1 LWWRRELSLKDAY
14 VLPGVIGWILKLV
27 NAVLIF
33 KVKLVASLEGAIGAV
48 GKLVGFAVDFLIA
61 SGIREILSLCDIL
74 RHVANQAHH
83 INFVRDEVIIF
94 SAVFTPDGAESF
106 DHNIVVHLSFN
117 PDRLAF
123 VGEEVLL
130 NRKRKAFCFKLIQS
144 VPKFGEEHL
153 FTILLQE
160 FEVTICCAQEDRT
173 VDLKEVLNYFQLMN
187 FHPAVN
193 LHAHESTP
201 KLIIRSTVNQPG

>member
-1 LWWRRELSLKDAY
+1 MSLKDAY
-14 VLPGVIGWILKLV
+14 VLPGVIGWVLKLI
-27 NAVLIF
+27 NTVLIF

-48 GKLVGFAVDFLIA
+48 GKLVGFAVDFLVA
-61 SGIREILSLCDIL
+61 SGIREILCLCDIL

-83 INFVRDEVIIF
+83 INFIRDEVIIF
-94 SAVFTPDGAESF
+94 SAIFTPYGAESF

-117 PDRLAF
+117 PDGLAF
-123 VGEEVLL
+123 VCEEILL

-160 FEVTICCAQEDRT
+160 FEVTIYCA
-173 VDLKEVLNYFQLMN
+173 
-187 FHPAVN
+187 
-193 LHAHESTP
+193 
-201 KLIIRSTVNQPG
+201 